1 MSKDWINDKLH
12 EFIGMSEGHT
22 VNYIT
27 ALAKNAK
34 RAEEVYEK
42 LIDFEFPEGEG
53 VKEFANDLFDKFGV
67 KNLKPKVSEY
77 ERHEI
82 ELIKQQNYNDSF
94 KIVQPAANSS
104 ASAAVIRTSQDKEE
118 KFLGKKIAAEDGL
131 EDIMNIN
138 TIEDKE
144 LRGLLKEKDRMERDL
159 LDKKIKEKDEKAKQ
173 KKILENPLTAK
184 FAISEEERVLMAQQ
198 LRKMS
203 RMKYL
208 KMRSEQQL
216 DLMRRT
222 LEDEQRL
229 FKDVQLTEEEKRLFD
244 INKKIYDLASKRL
257 EKEPELDKYKMPEAY
272 EEEGKINYD
281 KKYKV
286 LYDRYKE
293 HKKEETEE
301 EAWEKSQKTK
311 SQAKYGAQ
319 GVAKPSDKYTF
330 VLENQVEFVKKEV
343 LDGYVVDDG
352 TVGHSQMPH
361 EPLKSAEAIKLEE
374 ISYVRENLPIYP
386 YRERLLEAIRDH
398 QVLVIVGE
406 TGSGKT
412 TQIPQYLHEIG
423 YSKYGRIGVT
433 QPRRVAAMSVAAR
446 VAYEMNCKVGNEVGY
461 SIRFEDN
468 SSDKTVIKYMTDGVL
483 LREFLT
489 EPDLKAYSC
498 LIIDEAHERTLHTD
512 VLFGL
517 IKDIAKYRKDLK
529 ILISSATLDAEK
541 FRDYFDGAPIFK
553 IPGRRYPVDIFYTK
567 SPEADYIEAA
577 VITALQIHVNQPKGD
592 ILIFLTGQEEIEMA
606 HEMLMSRTRGLGTK
620 IGELIINDIYA
631 ALPSELQA
639 KIFEPTPEG
648 ARKVILATN
657 IAETSLTI
665 DGIVYVIDCGFC
677 KQTSFNPK
685 TGMESLVVTPISKA
699 SSNQR
704 AGRGGRVGPGKCF
717 RLYTAWSFQHELDT
731 DNIPEIQRTN
741 LMSVVLMLKSLGIN
755 DLIHFDFIDPPPA
768 ENLIRALEQLYA
780 LGALNND
787 GDLTK
792 LGRRMAEFPIDP
804 CLAKAVISSQHYK
817 CVDQVLSI
825 AAMLSVG
832 SSIFYRPKEKQVHA
846 DNARNSFFR
855 PGGDHFTLL
864 TVFNIW
870 KDCNYSMHWCYEN
883 FIQAR
888 SMRRARDIKEQ
899 LVALCDR
906 VEIDY
911 TDEALSVTND
921 MTSVNIRK
929 AMASGYFYN
938 CAKLAKDGTYRTVK
952 NMHTVHIHPNSSL
965 FKDTPRWVVYHELVF
980 TTKEYMREIF
990 EIAPEWLMEVAPH
1003 YYKNIDL
1010 MDSSNAKK
1018 YLKNKGSNKMNN

>member
-1 MSKDWINDKLH
+1 MSELNWINDKLH
-12 EFIGMSEGHT
+12 DLIGMSEAHT
-22 VNYIT
+22 VNYIK
-27 ALAKNAK
+27 ALATNAK
-34 RAEEVYEK
+34 QPGEIYNK
-42 LIDFEFPEGEG
+42 LVEFEFPENAG
-53 VKEFANDLFDKFGV
+53 VKQFAEDLFDKFGV
-67 KNLKPKVSEY
+67 KNFKPKVSEY

-82 ELIKQQNYNDSF
+82 EMIKQQNKNESF
-94 KIVQPAANSS
+94 KIIQKDNAKQVPENLKK
-104 ASAAVIRTSQDKEE
+104 DKM
-118 KFLGKKIAAEDGL
+118 LGKKREPDEDS

-138 TIEDKE
+138 VIDDIELKS
-144 LRGLLKEKDRMERDL
+144 LLKEKDRVERDL
-159 LDKKIKEKDEKAKQ
+159 LDKKIKEKDEKSKQ
-173 KKILENPLTAK
+173 KKVLENPLTAK
-184 FAISEEERVLMAQQ
+184 LTMTEEERVLMAQQ

-203 RMKYL
+203 RMAYL
-208 KMRSEQQL
+208 KLRSEQQL
-216 DLMRRT
+216 DLFRRT
-222 LEDEQRL
+222 LEDEQKL
-229 FKDVQLTEEEKRLFD
+229 FKDVHLTEEERRLYD
-244 INKKIYDLASKRL
+244 INNKIYELASKRM
-257 EKEPELDKYKMPEAY
+257 EKDPELDKYKMPEAY
-272 EEEGKINYD
+272 EEDGRINYD

-286 LYDRYKE
+286 FYDRYKE
-293 HKKEETEE
+293 PKKEETEE
-301 EAWEKSQKTK
+301 EAWERSQKNK
-311 SQAKYGAQ
+311 SQAKFGAQ
-319 GVAKPSDKYTF
+319 NVANSNEKYTF
-330 VLENQVEFVKKEV
+330 VLANQIDFVKKEV
-343 LDGYVVDDG
+343 LDGFIEEG
-352 TVGHSQMPH
+352 EKGS
-361 EPLKSAEAIKLEE
+361 EPVRPGNLKTAEEMYMEE
-374 ISYVRENLPIYP
+374 IQIVRESLPIFK
-386 YRERLLEAIRDH
+386 YRDELLQAIRDY

-423 YSKYGRIGVT
+423 YSKYGKIGVT
-433 QPRRVAAMSVAAR
+433 QPRRVAAMSVASR
-446 VAYEMNCKVGNEVGY
+446 VAHEMNIKVGNEVGY

-468 SSDKTVIKYMTDGVL
+468 TSDKTIIKYMTDGVL

-489 EPDLKAYSC
+489 EPDLKGYSV

-517 IKDIAKYRKDLK
+517 IKDVAKYRKDLK

-541 FRDYFDGAPIFK
+541 FRDYFDSAPIFK
-553 IPGRRYPVDIFYTK
+553 IPGRRYNVDIFYTK
-567 SPEADYIEAA
+567 QPEADYIEAA
-577 VITALQIHVNQPKGD
+577 VLTALQIHVNQPKGD
-592 ILIFLTGQEEIEMA
+592 ILIFLTGQEEIELA
-606 HEMLMSRTRGLGTK
+606 HEALLTRTRGLGTK
-620 IGELIINDIYA
+620 IGELIINDIYS

-677 KQTSFNPK
+677 KQNSFNPK
-685 TGMESLVVTPISKA
+685 TGMENLAVTPISKA
-699 SSNQR
+699 SANQR
-704 AGRGGRVGPGKCF
+704 AGRAGRVGPGKCF

-741 LMSVVLMLKSLGIN
+741 LTSVVLMLKSLGIN

-792 LGRRMAEFPIDP
+792 LGRRMAEFPVDP
-804 CLAKAVISSQHYK
+804 CLAKAVISSQQYK
-817 CVDQVLSI
+817 CVDQVITICS
-825 AAMLSVG
+825 MLSVG

-846 DNARNSFFR
+846 DNSKNSFVR

-870 KDCNYSMHWCYEN
+870 KDCNYSSHWCYEN

-899 LVALCDR
+899 LIALCDR

-911 TDEALSVTND
+911 TDESLSINND
-921 MTSVNIRK
+921 QTSINIRK
-929 AMASGYFYN
+929 AITAGYFYN
-938 CAKLAKDGTYRTVK
+938 CAKLSKDGTYKTIK

-965 FKDTPRWVVYHELVF
+965 FKDTPRWVVYNELVF
-980 TTKEYMREIF
+980 TTKEYMREII
-990 EIAPEWLMEVAPH
+990 EITPEWLIEVAPH
-1003 YYKNIDL
+1003 YYKNVDL

-1018 YLKNKGSNKMNN
+1018 NIKNKGTSKMNN